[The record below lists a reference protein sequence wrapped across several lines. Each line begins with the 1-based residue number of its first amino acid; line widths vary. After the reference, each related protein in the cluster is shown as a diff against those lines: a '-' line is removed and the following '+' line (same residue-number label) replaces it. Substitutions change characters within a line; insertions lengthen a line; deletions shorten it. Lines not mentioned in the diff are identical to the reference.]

1 MKKKIA
7 LTVIF
12 ICSVFIAAYAQQF
25 NIKRHYNTELDEVGW
40 MKLAMLV

>member
-25 NIKRHYNTELDEVGW
+25 NIKRYYK
-40 MKLAMLV
+40 MKLVCWYNLS